1 MRAHPILFVT
11 SLAVVAFA
19 RPAAA
24 DNYGAI
30 AYSPST
36 GANGY
41 SYDYGSQDAAESS
54 AMSRCKA
61 MDCKIVIWFRDACGA
76 VAAGSDGYGSSWAS
90 TRGNA
95 EQGAINECS
104 KFTTGCATAAWACS
118 SR

>member
-1 MRAHPILFVT
+1 MAGT
-11 SLAVVAFA
+11 LALALA
-19 RPAAA
+19 GPAAA

-41 SYDYGSQDAAESS
+41 SYNYGSQGAAESS
-54 AMSRCKA
+54 AMSRCNA

-76 VAAGSDGYGSSWAS
+76 LAVGSSGYGSSWAT
-90 TRGNA
+90 TRASA
-95 EQGAINECS
+95 EQGAIAECG
-104 KFTTGCATAAWACS
+104 KFTGGCATAAWACT